1 MKFNMQVQC
10 KSCNGTGM
18 VSSSINTENILDIVL
33 QNLHEGEVAFILAI
47 KQVREE
53 YGMGLKQAKELVEGA
68 MAFHTAVQN
77 HTSESPELPWAEI
90 DKSTSL

>member
-1 MKFNMQVQC
+1 MDK
-10 KSCNGTGM
+10 
-18 VSSSINTENILDIVL
+18 IP
-33 QNLHEGEVAFILAI
+33 AI

-77 HTSESPELPWAEI
+77 HASESPELPW
-90 DKSTSL
+90 